1 MPEITHLNIYYAALK
16 VGTCRQLEMKDL
28 QPTVQDLMFEDRRKK
43 PERCSRKGVRSF
55 LLVVCRYPK
64 DVKRSSYGPI

>member
-1 MPEITHLNIYYAALK
+1 
-16 VGTCRQLEMKDL
+16 MKDL
-28 QPTVQDLMFEDRRKK
+28 QPTVQDLLFEDRREK

-55 LLVVCRYPK
+55 LHVVCRYPK